1 MCARVCRGK
10 VPVNKGDHPQE
21 EVELGNT
28 PTVALG
34 QQEMRPLLRSSG
46 SGGKAAAAV
55 HTYGS

>member
-1 MCARVCRGK
+1 M
-10 VPVNKGDHPQE
+10 NKGDHPQE

-34 QQEMRPLLRSSG
+34 QQEMRPLLRSTG